1 MRILRAVHLGMCFG
15 VRDAIALA
23 FEHADAGP
31 LTILGDLVHN
41 PTVLSA
47 LEAKGIAVAQDVA
60 HVKTPTLMVTAH
72 GASERILA
80 RTRALG
86 VTVVEAT
93 CPLVHVAHRA
103 VAALAREGYHVV
115 IVGQRDHVEVRGL
128 TGDLDRFDVVLED
141 DDVLALD
148 EHPRFGVAAQTTQA
162 LEKVRHLVDLIR
174 RRFPQSEVR
183 FLDTICKPTKDRQS
197 AAVEMAR
204 QADVVI
210 VVGGRSSNNT
220 RELVKTCARYCARVH
235 HVQAEADVRWEWFDR
250 AQVVGLTAGTSTPDE
265 VIDRVEA
272 RIRLSADASASAPA
286 SADTSAEQIRQA
298 GVPAARTLR
307 GGVEV
312 EVRTRSV
319 TAVAERRR

>member
-1 MRILRAVHLGMCFG
+1 MCFG

-41 PTVLSA
+41 PTVLDA
-47 LEAKGIAVAQDVA
+47 LETKGVAVAQDLA
-60 HVKTPTLMVTAH
+60 DVKTPTVMVTAH
-72 GASERILA
+72 GTSGRTLA

-86 VTVVEAT
+86 LTVVEAT

-103 VAALAREGYHVV
+103 VLALAQHGYHVV

-128 TGDLDRFDVVLED
+128 TGDLDRFDVVLDD

-148 EHPRFGVAAQTTQA
+148 EHPRLGVAAQTTQSV
-162 LEKVRHLVDLIR
+162 EKVRHLVDLIR
-174 RRFPQSEVR
+174 RRFPRSDVR
-183 FLDTICKPTKDRQS
+183 FLDTVCKPTKERQS

-220 RELVKTCARYCARVH
+220 RELVTTCARYCARVH
-235 HVQAEADVRWEWFDR
+235 HVQTDADVRPEWLD
-250 AQVVGLTAGTSTPDE
+250 AANVVGLTAGTSTPDE
-265 VIDRVEA
+265 VVDGVEA
-272 RIRLSADASASAPA
+272 RIRLCAGASRRALI
-286 SADTSAEQIRQA
+286 SAERM
-298 GVPAARTLR
+298 
-307 GGVEV
+307 E
-312 EVRTRSV
+312 
-319 TAVAERRR
+319 